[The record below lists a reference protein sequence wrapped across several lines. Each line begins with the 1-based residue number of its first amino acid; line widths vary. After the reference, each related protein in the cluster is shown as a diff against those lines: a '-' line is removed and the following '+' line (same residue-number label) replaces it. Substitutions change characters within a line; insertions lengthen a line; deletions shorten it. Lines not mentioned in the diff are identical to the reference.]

1 MVFVCLLLSGNLSA
15 KEIIL
20 ECDNYRVIGYF
31 KAGGK
36 ADDPGSNELDTLFK
50 VDTSKEKVFE
60 FNDVA
65 NKFIE
70 EKSTK
75 WSDGAIEWERNWGY
89 RTNYHILNRYT
100 LEYKKTSIYTESD
113 KWKRLELFSKC
124 KVAKKKF

>member
-1 MVFVCLLLSGNLSA
+1 MFTVGRILALRKLF
-15 KEIIL
+15 L

-50 VDTSKEKVFE
+50 ADTSKEKVFE

-70 EKSTK
+70 EKKVLNGVMVLSNGK
-75 WSDGAIEWERNWGY
+75 EIGDIELI
-89 RTNYHILNRYT
+89 TI
-100 LEYKKTSIYTESD
+100 S
-113 KWKRLELFSKC
+113 
-124 KVAKKKF
+124 